1 MSPWFKRIFAVWY
14 PTPRLAPVTRATE
27 EEEERLQGVQPQ
39 HVETGQQA
47 SDSRCPLPRVERMVH
62 GVARGLQQKRE
73 VRRWDAI
80 DRGLTLCIL
89 LCVRCKT
96 IHVFLFD
103 QPNKSSTQAT
113 VI

>member
-1 MSPWFKRIFAVWY
+1 VSPWFKRIFAVWY

-80 DRGLTLCIL
+80 LGADRAGGVVCCMLY
-89 LCVRCKT
+89 V
-96 IHVFLFD
+96 V
-103 QPNKSSTQAT
+103 S
-113 VI
+113 